1 MKNVIVLLAAA
12 VFSLAAQAPDT
23 TVKPNFS
30 GRWRMVKE
38 KSEFSG
44 FKIPD
49 LITRVIDQRDPVMNV
64 HTVTTADGKTTI
76 ADTVY
81 STDGATTDNVI
92 NGRNAQSKTYWDGA
106 VLVVRTT
113 MKTAKGDDEVIEDR
127 WALSDDKQTLTT
139 ASHIETDK
147 GQVDMT
153 LVCAR
158 QAVK

>member
-1 MKNVIVLLAAA
+1 MKSVILLFAAA
-12 VFSLAAQAPDT
+12 AFSLPAQAPDT
-23 TVKPNFS
+23 SVKPNFS
-30 GRWRMVKE
+30 GRWRMVKD
-38 KSEFSG
+38 KSVFAG
-44 FKIPD
+44 FKVPD
-49 LITRVIDQRDPVMNV
+49 LISRVIDQRDPVMNV

-76 ADTVY
+76 ADVVY
-81 STDGATTDNVI
+81 ATDGATTDNVI
-92 NGRNAQSKTYWDGA
+92 NGRNAQSKTYWDGG

-113 MKTAKGDDEVIEDR
+113 MKPAKGDDEVIEDR

>member
-1 MKNVIVLLAAA
+1 MKNVILLLAVAA
-12 VFSLAAQAPDT
+12 FSLTAQSPDT
-23 TVKPNFS
+23 PVKPNFS
-30 GRWRMVKE
+30 GRWRMLKD
-38 KSEFSG
+38 KSTFAG
-44 FKIPD
+44 FKVPD
-49 LITRVIDQRDPVMNV
+49 LIARVIDQRDPVMNV
-64 HTVTTADGKTTI
+64 HTVTTADGKTNI
-76 ADTVY
+76 ADVVY

-92 NGRNAQSKTYWDGA
+92 NGRSAQSKSYWDGA
-106 VLVVRTT
+106 TLVIRTT

-158 QAVK
+158 QAAK